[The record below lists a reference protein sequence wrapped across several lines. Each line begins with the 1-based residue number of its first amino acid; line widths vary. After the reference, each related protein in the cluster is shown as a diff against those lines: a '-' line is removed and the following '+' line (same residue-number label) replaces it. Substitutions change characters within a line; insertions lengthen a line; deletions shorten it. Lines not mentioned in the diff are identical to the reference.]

1 MRSTASLSTCP
12 QNWNI
17 VYCTYAVD
25 LLTKE
30 RFSSSRTLILQHP
43 KCIGSVG
50 AIKGLLWNIWQQ
62 RHDQKLRHFRVFDR
76 SISKMQQSK
85 IQEPLRNIVVFLN
98 YLKSGHFMWQTQT
111 DIIMD
116 RPPCRSLKQYPPTG
130 CKRRWLKVLQIWICS
145 MYNDTYWIFIFV
157 LVTNNLISEP
167 ILCEKFVKQCTSS
180 TWYVM
185 QYYILVKIKILQ
197 LYSVWF

>member
-1 MRSTASLSTCP
+1 
-12 QNWNI
+12 
-17 VYCTYAVD
+17 VD

-98 YLKSGHFMWQTQT
+98 YLKSGHFM
-111 DIIMD
+111 
-116 RPPCRSLKQYPPTG
+116 
-130 CKRRWLKVLQIWICS
+130 
-145 MYNDTYWIFIFV
+145 
-157 LVTNNLISEP
+157 
-167 ILCEKFVKQCTSS
+167 
-180 TWYVM
+180 
-185 QYYILVKIKILQ
+185 
-197 LYSVWF
+197 